1 MLSAYHGAAYAVVE
15 AAAKVVAAGAR
26 YERVLFEDDLI
37 ALHEDLELRVL
48 VDVHIG
54 AQLLGED
61 DAAQRID
68 APNDASCFHIHF
80 SFSVCPERWQN
91 ERLLRR
97 HNAKNVPVQEK
108 QENSVNLF
116 LFSIQKVEPFVN
128 LNGQIRQ
135 KLLKEAKSGGQD
147 GSSLLSPLTNRAGE
161 GKLRQRYLQFI
172 CL

>member
-1 MLSAYHGAAYAVVE
+1 MERPARYAGGQGEIGHLTHVILLFRLQRSDLGPAGGADAVTLILGHVGRQLTAE
-15 AAAKVVAAGAR
+15 IAAAGGT
-26 YERVLFEDDLI
+26 VLFEDDLI

-91 ERLLRR
+91 ERRLHR

-108 QENSVNLF
+108 QENSVN
-116 LFSIQKVEPFVN
+116 FVPV
-128 LNGQIRQ
+128 QYT
-135 KLLKEAKSGGQD
+135 KS
-147 GSSLLSPLTNRAGE
+147 
-161 GKLRQRYLQFI
+161 
-172 CL
+172 